1 MKGVKRLTDYDSL
14 NSPSFF
20 RDFALGLWTGLVLVD
35 IVKLRVVNC
44 LLTSRKLKR
53 HSPHQTAYF
62 ELKTTK

>member
-35 IVKLRVVNC
+35 IVKLRVGC
-44 LLTSRKLKR
+44 LLTFGKLKS

-62 ELKTTK
+62 ELKTSN